1 MNSNIDFVNTNTTKA
16 LLKMF
21 FPLMMAMILTMA
33 YSMVDSLWVGNLLG
47 KAGLS
52 ALTASTAVVLI
63 INSLSMGIGN
73 GVSVMMDSFLISH
86 ILACG
91 LALLI
96 LHSKQLNQTDRICRA
111 AKSTSLR
118 G

>member
-21 FPLMMAMILTMA
+21 LPLMMAMILTMA

-73 GVSVMMDSFLISH
+73 GVSVMMDSFSNMPYFGMWSCF
-86 ILACG
+86 A
-91 LALLI
+91 
-96 LHSKQLNQTDRICRA
+96 D
-111 AKSTSLR
+111 TSFETTESD
-118 G
+118 